1 MPCACEQILP
11 AGFWRLQAAPSS
23 GRCVFWPHFHQE
35 TDTGPAKTRIMKP
48 SSISFSII
56 LSQELNLFSRPNPQA
71 TESTPITQL
80 GRKEAVLTY
89 SCSRSCLQARDSWPP
104 PHRNLSAPKSP
115 PCQKHSRIQMQW
127 QQVEDPITIIIL
139 YSKQSNPNPR
149 CQKGRAHDNL
159 RFRFRQNPVC
169 KSSV

>member
-1 MPCACEQILP
+1 
-11 AGFWRLQAAPSS
+11 LQAAPSS

-56 LSQELNLFSRPNPQA
+56 QSPELNLFSRPNPQA

-80 GRKEAVLTY
+80 ERKETVVTY

-104 PHRNLSAPKSP
+104 PHRNLSTPKSP
-115 PCQKHSRIQMQW
+115 PCQKHSRIQMQ
-127 QQVEDPITIIIL
+127 
-139 YSKQSNPNPR
+139 
-149 CQKGRAHDNL
+149 
-159 RFRFRQNPVC
+159 
-169 KSSV
+169 